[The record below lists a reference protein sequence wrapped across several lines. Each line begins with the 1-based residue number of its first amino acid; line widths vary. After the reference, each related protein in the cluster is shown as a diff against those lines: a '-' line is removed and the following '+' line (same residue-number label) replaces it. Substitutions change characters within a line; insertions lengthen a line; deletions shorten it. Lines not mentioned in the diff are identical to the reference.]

1 MFVKENTV
9 FCMTKRKVPL
19 SGHFGSRWTVATC
32 IRCYFGCYCQG
43 LSMFPAY
50 GVAMQMQSLA
60 DIRAHYML
68 DGVELVCGVR
78 RGPGAR
84 HQTPGGAASNGSFS
98 IAGMCSTTRWFQS
111 DSHSSSP
118 CGISIQPGEENSS
131 CKRWRGLGNMDGGT
145 PFGDQAPPQTMAPA
159 STTGPTSMERKL
171 KVSQVLDQGDDGEF
185 YVESEDTSYRWPTSW
200 GRRTELGTA
209 ERFGTKDQNPGHSP
223 LNGFWGFC
231 SLWAKGT
238 KDKQIPHLRLIARR
252 VHRKRVARAFKLR
265 PVEGML
271 QSVEIGPTHAGVR
284 IVGQHPPLRDAH
296 RKVDK
301 AVRIGLAPG
310 VFSGRPSEVS
320 SCEQDEIKDT
330 HGHQVGQEGTGRMG
344 SNETMGHGL
353 QAPGLRRKILAG
365 TSPRTCTSMDCS
377 WLEGSSE
384 DAGREHTMASMMGG
398 VQAIQPNVEA
408 TSSTAPTSTTPS
420 SSKLRRDARKKM
432 MASEREELKKYR
444 SKEEGMKGK
453 GKGKEQPK
461 QLCYGWNNG
470 NGPCASLSPG
480 QSCVSKTPG
489 AHRCT
494 VCGSPGHPSRCC
506 PQRKE
511 DA

>member
-32 IRCYFGCYCQG
+32 IKCYFGCYCQG

-238 KDKQIPHLRLIARR
+238 KDKQIPHLR
-252 VHRKRVARAFKLR
+252 HCQTGTPQK
-265 PVEGML
+265 
-271 QSVEIGPTHAGVR
+271 
-284 IVGQHPPLRDAH
+284 
-296 RKVDK
+296 
-301 AVRIGLAPG
+301 
-310 VFSGRPSEVS
+310 
-320 SCEQDEIKDT
+320 SCQ
-330 HGHQVGQEGTGRMG
+330 
-344 SNETMGHGL
+344 GL
-353 QAPGLRRKILAG
+353 Q
-365 TSPRTCTSMDCS
+365 
-377 WLEGSSE
+377 
-384 DAGREHTMASMMGG
+384 
-398 VQAIQPNVEA
+398 
-408 TSSTAPTSTTPS
+408 TSSSGGH
-420 SSKLRRDARKKM
+420 
-432 MASEREELKKYR
+432 ASE
-444 SKEEGMKGK
+444 
-453 GKGKEQPK
+453 
-461 QLCYGWNNG
+461 C
-470 NGPCASLSPG
+470 
-480 QSCVSKTPG
+480 
-489 AHRCT
+489 
-494 VCGSPGHPSRCC
+494 
-506 PQRKE
+506 
-511 DA
+511 

>member
-1 MFVKENTV
+1 
-9 FCMTKRKVPL
+9 MTKRKVPL

-223 LNGFWGFC
+223 LNGFWVFVPYGQR
-231 SLWAKGT
+231 A
-238 KDKQIPHLRLIARR
+238 LR
-252 VHRKRVARAFKLR
+252 
-265 PVEGML
+265 
-271 QSVEIGPTHAGVR
+271 
-284 IVGQHPPLRDAH
+284 
-296 RKVDK
+296 
-301 AVRIGLAPG
+301 
-310 VFSGRPSEVS
+310 
-320 SCEQDEIKDT
+320 
-330 HGHQVGQEGTGRMG
+330 
-344 SNETMGHGL
+344 
-353 QAPGLRRKILAG
+353 
-365 TSPRTCTSMDCS
+365 TS
-377 WLEGSSE
+377 
-384 DAGREHTMASMMGG
+384 
-398 VQAIQPNVEA
+398 
-408 TSSTAPTSTTPS
+408 
-420 SSKLRRDARKKM
+420 
-432 MASEREELKKYR
+432 KYR
-444 SKEEGMKGK
+444 TFVLLPDGYTAKEL
-453 GKGKEQPK
+453 P
-461 QLCYGWNNG
+461 
-470 NGPCASLSPG
+470 GPSNFVQWRACFRVLRSALLMLE
-480 QSCVSKTPG
+480 CVSLANIHLYEMHIEKLTRLYASAWHLVYSADDLARSAHANRTRSRILMDIKSGKKAPDGWDPMKPWDTVYKLLVSDERFWQEQVHGPALAWIAAGSKGPPKTP
-489 AHRCT
+489 AENT
-494 VCGSPGHPSRCC
+494 PW
-506 PQRKE
+506 PQ
-511 DA
+511 

>member
-32 IRCYFGCYCQG
+32 IKCYFGCYCQG

-310 VFSGRPSEVS
+310 G
-320 SCEQDEIKDT
+320 
-330 HGHQVGQEGTGRMG
+330 
-344 SNETMGHGL
+344 
-353 QAPGLRRKILAG
+353 RKILAG

-420 SSKLRRDARKKM
+420 SSKLRRDARKKR